1 MKLKTVHAIQFK
13 KGQPKPELY
22 EAMTLDME
30 SYEKILKMVNSG
42 MVPLTNIYSELVSL
56 SEVKAKLLG
65 ILYII

>member
-1 MKLKTVHAIQFK
+1 
-13 KGQPKPELY
+13 
-22 EAMTLDME
+22 MTLDME